1 MTGIYMYIDKENGK
15 KYVGQS
21 ININQ
26 RKVSHRNSD
35 STPFDR
41 ILSLK
46 GEDKFD
52 FVILEE
58 CKASQLNEREIYW
71 INYYNSYYDG
81 YNCNPGGNSV
91 YGEYASNALITEE
104 VAKQIIQD
112 LSTSTLSQKEIAKK
126 YSCSEDIVRGINVCR
141 TWTHLHHYEK
151 NIALEAGTKQQSMP
165 THLNQT
171 EILQII
177 DLLANTQIS
186 QTQIAE
192 QFNVSRGVIKKI
204 NQCEQWENLHNFSH
218 NIREEAGNNSEK
230 LYMTSKLTKEQAL
243 EIINLLSTTSLT
255 QEEIAKRFNVSS
267 GTIYGINSCQVY
279 TEYHNYKN
287 NIRQESN
294 IIQTYHKI
302 DTSTILQVIELL
314 ANTKLTYKKI
324 ANECDLSEA
333 TVTQINNC
341 HSYTNLHS
349 YKENIRKEAQNIDRR
364 PLTEKKVLQ
373 IIDLLKNSTLSQQEI
388 ASQFNISRTMVGNIN
403 LCKNWTHLHNYK
415 KNIRQEAK
423 NNDKGRLPK
432 ETVLKVIDLLAHTN
446 KSHKEIALL
455 CNIGV
460 ATVTRINTCKCW
472 TSLHNYKNN
481 IRQEA
486 KSQASV

>member
-1 MTGIYMYIDKENGK
+1 MIGIYMYTDKDNGK
-15 KYVGQS
+15 RYIGQS
-21 ININQ
+21 TNINK
-26 RKVSHRNSD
+26 RKTSHRNSD
-35 STPFDR
+35 RTPFDR

-58 CKASQLNEREIYW
+58 CEASQLNEREIYW

-91 YGEYASNALITEE
+91 YGEYASGALITEE

-112 LSTSTLSQKEIAKK
+112 LCTSTLSQKEIAKK
-126 YSCSEDIVRGINVCR
+126 YGCSEDIVRSINVCR
-141 TWTHLHHYEK
+141 TWTHLHSYEK

-165 THLNQT
+165 TYLSQT
-171 EILQII
+171 EILQIV
-177 DLLANTQIS
+177 DLLANTQIP

-192 QFNVSRGVIKKI
+192 QFNVSRGIINKI
-204 NQCEQWENLHNFSH
+204 NQCEQWENLHSFSY
-218 NIREEAGNNSEK
+218 NIRAEAGNNNEK

-255 QEEIAKRFNVSS
+255 QGEIAKRFNVSS
-267 GTIYGINSCQVY
+267 STIYSINSCQVY

-314 ANTKLTYKKI
+314 ANTKLTYKQI
-324 ANECDLSEA
+324 ANKCNLSEG
-333 TVTQINNC
+333 TITQINTC

-349 YKENIRKEAQNIDRR
+349 YKNNIRQETQGINTR
-364 PLTEKKVLQ
+364 PLTEDKVLQ
-373 IIDLLKNSTLSQQEI
+373 IIDLLEHTTLSQEKI
-388 ASQFNISRTMVGNIN
+388 ANQFNISRTMVGHIN
-403 LCKNWTHLHNYK
+403 QCKSWTQLHNYK
-415 KNIRQEAK
+415 NNIRQEAK
-423 NNDKGRLPK
+423 NDSKGRLPQS
-432 ETVLKVIDLLAHTN
+432 TVLKVIDLLAHTD

-472 TSLHNYKNN
+472 TSLHTYKHN

-486 KSQASV
+486 KLTNK